1 MKATTEKAFEAYIQ
15 ESMAE
20 RGWVT
25 GSNML
30 WDKNRAL
37 FEKNRL
43 HVTLHILCHLADSST
58 VDMALS
64 LNGIPLCTL
73 ELKNP
78 ATGQTWKH
86 AIKQYTV

>member
-43 HVTLHILCHLADSST
+43 HS
-58 VDMALS
+58 
-64 LNGIPLCTL
+64 P
-73 ELKNP
+73 P
-78 ATGQTWKH
+78 PR
-86 AIKQYTV
+86 